1 MEAKDTESLT
11 RARCDTCCRAF
22 DVHGAASPHT
32 REGDEE
38 DDGCDGFQTTSGPT
52 KFLVDQYDIER
63 SRRAMASRLRT
74 TARKGQETMATA
86 PLAEHEEM
94 DRWKHL
100 PLWAQQELEHWRVNE
115 AFQRGRAEALEA
127 AVRAVQSD
135 RGAGHLSMKT
145 VDAIDVALN
154 GRAGAPSSPSNHA

>member
-1 MEAKDTESLT
+1 
-11 RARCDTCCRAF
+11 
-22 DVHGAASPHT
+22 
-32 REGDEE
+32 
-38 DDGCDGFQTTSGPT
+38 
-52 KFLVDQYDIER
+52 
-63 SRRAMASRLRT
+63 
-74 TARKGQETMATA
+74 MATA

-154 GRAGAPSSPSNHA
+154 GRAGAPSSPSDHA